1 MESNVKRV
9 LIVVDMQND
18 FVSGAL
24 GTQEA
29 RAIEAN
35 VVEKILGFDGSIYFT
50 LDTHEADYPDTQ
62 EGRRLPVPHCIA
74 DTDGWSPTA
83 AVWMALMERGAAN
96 EQHMVCKETFGARDL
111 PFRLYDDLG
120 RDLDE
125 IMLIGVCTD
134 ICVISNALLLK
145 AFFPEARITVDAACC
160 AGVTPESHRTALDA
174 MRACQIDVL

>member
-1 MESNVKRV
+1 MKRA

-18 FVSGAL
+18 FVSGVL
-24 GTQEA
+24 GTAEA

-35 VVEKILGFDGSIYFT
+35 VVKTILEFDGSIYFT
-50 LDTHEADYPDTQ
+50 LETHEEDYLKTQ
-62 EGRRLPVPHCIA
+62 EGARLPVKHCVA
-74 DTDGWSPTA
+74 GTDGWSPTA
-83 AVWMALMERGAAN
+83 AVWMALMEKQAAD
-96 EQHMVCKETFGARDL
+96 EAHMVCKETFGSRDL

-120 RDLDE
+120 RDIDE
-125 IMLIGVCTD
+125 ILLIGVCTD

-145 AFFPEARITVDAACC
+145 AFFPETRILIDSACC